1 MEKTIY
7 DKEVIRILRE
17 YIKDENFQ
25 IIESDIYFDRI
36 NAQLPFIGSRINF
49 GLLSESK
56 EMSFSEKEEVVTF
69 INDIATQIGIVLDE
83 TIVYL
88 GDSLTNLTYSFP
100 FKYLG
105 KIIVDIL
112 DNIPQHHYFLSQSMK
127 WIMYIS
133 FDNCVEFG
141 LIEMMR

>member
-1 MEKTIY
+1 
-7 DKEVIRILRE
+7 
-17 YIKDENFQ
+17 
-25 IIESDIYFDRI
+25 
-36 NAQLPFIGSRINF
+36 
-49 GLLSESK
+49 
-56 EMSFSEKEEVVTF
+56 MSFSEKEEVVTF

-100 FKYLG
+100 FKYLE